1 MKPKGNLIVKRKV
14 MKDWEC
20 VTWFGDSD
28 EVECGLFT
36 AALRFPLLETT
47 INALLLPIN
56 LSIEWAA

>member
-1 MKPKGNLIVKRKV
+1 MKRKV

-36 AALRFPLLETT
+36 AALRFPLLETPFST
-47 INALLLPIN
+47 LLLPIN
-56 LSIEWAA
+56 YQLNGRHDVIIV